1 MKMTPNRPYLLRA
14 FYEWIVD
21 NNLTPY
27 LVVDATLPGVRVP
40 QQHVQNGQIVL
51 NINPSAVGNLVLG
64 NDAVTFNA
72 RFGGS
77 PFALNI
83 PQRAVL
89 AIYARENGAG
99 TMFTA
104 EEDEELT
111 AEELAELELEDE
123 PATPTLGLVADTSAA
138 EQTVAATIETAS
150 TDEEPTPTKPAS
162 GKKTSHLRVIK

>member
-27 LVVDATLPGVRVP
+27 LVVDATLPGVKVP
-40 QQHVQNGQIVL
+40 LQHVQNGQIVL
-51 NINPSAVGNLVLG
+51 NINPSAVGNLLLG

-77 PFALNI
+77 PFALYI

-104 EEDEELT
+104 EEDDDELLTEELLDDE
-111 AEELAELELEDE
+111 AESEVSQAETVE
-123 PATPTLGLVADTSAA
+123 PV
-138 EQTVAATIETAS
+138 
-150 TDEEPTPTKPAS
+150 EPDDKP
-162 GKKTSHLRVIK
+162 KRPSHLRVIK

>member
-27 LVVDATLPGVRVP
+27 LVVDATIPGVRVP

-104 EEDEELT
+104 EEEDDFSE
-111 AEELAELELEDE
+111 EELAELELADE
-123 PATPTLGLVADTSAA
+123 VSAPALGLVADTAA
-138 EQTVAATIETAS
+138 AKPDVGGSVEVES
-150 TDEEPTPTKPAS
+150 SEPDPEPTKPTG
-162 GKKTSHLRVIK
+162 GKKASHLRVIK